1 MMLWVRICQGLES
14 DMSLTSSRSPSVAVA
29 LILEVVEP
37 LGGGPLLEGVGFWEL
52 GSYSMNPISLC
63 SLARLEM

>member
-37 LGGGPLLEGVGFWEL
+37 LGSGGYLAEVSRL
-52 GSYSMNPISLC
+52 GL
-63 SLARLEM
+63 